1 MRKLLFL
8 FITLLSCWL
17 VHGQTK
23 TPAVK
28 FVASVNGSNIQMNT
42 WMSLANGKDS
52 IYLTKLKYYLTD
64 LQLTDKGQKIRQ
76 SIPDVLLL
84 DFDSSL
90 PLLPDVSDAFDQ
102 LSFKLGID
110 SAIQSSGALEGELD
124 PLKGM
129 YWTWQSGYIHFKLEG
144 MIHEADG
151 KTKNIIL
158 HLGGYRSPN
167 NSVKKVDLL
176 SQHLHRHFSLELD
189 LSDLIQQIIS
199 NNIFHIMSPGKEAV
213 ELSELISQSFKIHN
227 G

>member
-8 FITLLSCWL
+8 LIAMLSCWL
-17 VHGQTK
+17 VHGQMK

-28 FVASVNGSNIQMNT
+28 FVASINGTNIKMNK

-76 SIPDVLLL
+76 TIPDVLLL
-84 DFDSSL
+84 DFDSNL

-144 MIHEADG
+144 MINEADG

-176 SQHLHRHFSLELD
+176 SQHLHRNISLELD
-189 LSDLIQQIIS
+189 LSDLIQQVIS

-227 G
+227 R